1 MKFAAI
7 ITLTLCIL
15 LINAGLTEAA
25 KKSKKPQACWKA
37 CYSTADQ
44 CPEGFFAKKRMAG
57 LCWTCEENM
66 KLDRFGNI
74 EPVEKKEN
82 DQPLTHH
89 EQHKVNLKRV
99 PARENDNALGW
110 DEPDANENMEVYSVW
125 NKDLN
130 KNYDCHSR
138 SNIQQ
143 VNKFSLN
150 DEWHP
155 KDPSAPEYDQFYDA
169 YDDGSV
175 DDNTKTLEQYLEEKK
190 SLSPPI
196 PLLKPRKPNE
206 GSDHSQWKNTI
217 VSQKKEEGYFIGKIK
232 SH

>member
-57 LCWTCEENM
+57 LCWTSSKRSKSDIKFYLSFPKRYMFDSGEENI

-89 EQHKVNLKRV
+89 EQRKIISLVIVIK
-99 PARENDNALGW
+99 DNLGW
-110 DEPDANENMEVYSVW
+110 GEVGSFKW
-125 NKDLN
+125 
-130 KNYDCHSR
+130 
-138 SNIQQ
+138 Q
-143 VNKFSLN
+143 SLN
-150 DEWHP
+150 DEWNP

-169 YDDGSV
+169 YDDDFV
-175 DDNTKTLEQYLEEKK
+175 DDNTKTLEQYLEEIFI
-190 SLSPPI
+190 SSYLS
-196 PLLKPRKPNE
+196 
-206 GSDHSQWKNTI
+206 S
-217 VSQKKEEGYFIGKIK
+217 
-232 SH
+232 